1 MTVVV
6 VAGVAGS
13 GKTEVGRALARRMS
27 VDFVDADSFHSA
39 EAVQQMRAN
48 HPLTERERE
57 AWLSR
62 LVRAVRGRDPL
73 VIACSALRRSHRD
86 RLRTLGDVR
95 LFMLDVPDNELR
107 RRLDVRRG
115 HFFSAG
121 LLDDQLSTLER
132 PAEDEPVV
140 VLAGDIGIGAI
151 VGEILG
157 SLAAAG

>member
-27 VDFVDADSFHSA
+27 VDFVDADSFHSP

-115 HFFSAG
+115 HVQ
-121 LLDDQLSTLER
+121 LLEVSRRQRGTSQWTNAAKSNAR
-132 PAEDEPVV
+132 RF
-140 VLAGDIGIGAI
+140 GGAWFQAW
-151 VGEILG
+151 ET
-157 SLAAAG
+157 A